1 MWRVTEA
8 SLFASTLFL
17 LTKFFQKENFKI
29 EIELFFRVSITRS
42 EKITQFLP
50 IFFVCSKKYGRIT
63 KYFGPHIWNILSFTA
78 FFGENSPFLKKL
90 KEFTNFCVFIGST
103 IADPLFSADM
113 CSCSMCASSSNDL
126 VHPFCKG

>member
-17 LTKFFQKENFKI
+17 PTKFFQKEIFLI

-42 EKITQFLP
+42 EKITRFLVW
-50 IFFVCSKKYGRIT
+50 FFVCSQNYGRIT
-63 KYFGPHIWNILSFTA
+63 KYFCFHIWNILSIFA

-90 KEFTNFCVFIGST
+90 KEFTNFCVTLAKLPHQI
-103 IADPLFSADM
+103 II
-113 CSCSMCASSSNDL
+113 
-126 VHPFCKG
+126 VEFC